1 MKRLGKVG
9 RYGVVRDGNAASPL
23 DEPGTP
29 AFDAGECQ
37 EANLMCFWSSF
48 EDVFLVFVLF
58 KVEVV
63 RSAGWFSF

>member
-1 MKRLGKVG
+1 MKRLGKWAATALSG
-9 RYGVVRDGNAASPL
+9 MATWQVRSMIQ
-23 DEPGTP
+23 EPPT
-29 AFDAGECQ
+29 FDVGECQ
-37 EANLMCFWSSF
+37 EANLMCFWLSF